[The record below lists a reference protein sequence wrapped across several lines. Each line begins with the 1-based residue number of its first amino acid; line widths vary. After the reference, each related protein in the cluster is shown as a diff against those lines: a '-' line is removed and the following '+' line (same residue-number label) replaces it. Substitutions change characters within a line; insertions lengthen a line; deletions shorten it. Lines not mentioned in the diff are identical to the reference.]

1 MSNAESETA
10 RLIVE
15 LNTDSPLNRRIYKNV
30 DAAVF
35 GRWFAWIEH
44 FAPDR
49 GLVRVEFGQDADQTP
64 YVTTEAAWRL
74 LTEPEHWSI
83 VEKLITISIQDDLH
97 EG

>member
-1 MSNAESETA
+1 MNNTESETA
-10 RLIVE
+10 RLIAE
-15 LNTDSPLNRRIYKNV
+15 LNTDSPLNRRIYKSV

-49 GLVRVEFGQDADQTP
+49 GLVRVELGQDADQTP

-74 LTEPEHWSI
+74 LTEPEHWSV
-83 VEKLITISIQDDLH
+83 VEKLITISLQDDLH
-97 EG
+97 DR